1 MKKISIFLII
11 SMIVACFQTEIFADS
26 EFADSEFAL
35 SSLIVRKN
43 TEEATIYWVNDEAI
57 TDLNI
62 VNNKTGEEI
71 DVENVSMEKGA
82 INQITAPLQNGT
94 LAEYEITC
102 NNKTILVE
110 SEQPAVSTSNY
121 TPLNSNGWS
130 VVARTNLCVA
140 EITEQADNNVMR
152 LTRYGNAVVLFS
164 GTAASGY
171 ETGKS
176 YQLSFDYKGKNATSF
191 SVRFGGV
198 SKTIELADAS
208 TWTTVTEVFTI
219 SSVPSQLNIQV
230 LGTDVDLMLDNVNIR
245 LNEDDVVSGENL
257 LENGDFESTTP
268 PSELAEITAAGISGG
283 VEFSWEEADAKG
295 YMLWIDGEYTAFL
308 DKSTTSYSI
317 TGLEDDTLVT
327 AEIAVKGKNGLVSEK
342 TQKAVSSG
350 LVNVPVPDQSAYQ
363 PKRVIA
369 RTEQSKNI
377 LLWKNPQNAPTS
389 AAVYRLTEN
398 GEEFIEGTY
407 NLGANVS
414 NEIELGGEVSDYYK
428 LRFTF
433 SDGTVSEY
441 FTTVRNVTYGAY
453 HNWNPAH
460 AGVRMGFNLIDEN
473 PHSGKYAYKLFRN
486 EDKNAFL
493 YYVGDVS
500 AITAGTY
507 RLGLWYRGSDYTSLV
522 AYFGKDNTISCSP
535 SQNEWQYVEKD
546 ITIESANPTV
556 IFKMNG
562 YPEIYLDDITL
573 YKIEDG
579 VLADNVNLLE
589 NGDFETVTEIQPV
602 KSYTAVT
609 GDGKVN
615 ISWELPSD
623 ANCAGVNVYVNNQLK
638 GSFFAGKNEATIGG
652 LVNGRK
658 NDIRLVTINTGA
670 APVGESVE
678 FKVIPK
684 ADAYSIDEI
693 ILKKNGTRV
702 GRLSEGTF
710 TVETAVRNNRS
721 ATMNDVML
729 VTALYVDGEMKPL
742 MTDSKPVVQSGAL
755 GTVFDNSFTIT
766 VDMLEKELTVKS
778 FVIDSLNGKLAL
790 SGKAVFDIEVT
801 NE

>member
-1 MKKISIFLII
+1 MKKRISIFLII
-11 SMIVACFQTEIFADS
+11 SMIAACFQTAV
-26 EFADSEFAL
+26 FADSEFAL

-43 TEEATIYWVNDEAI
+43 AEEATICWVNDEAI
-57 TDLNI
+57 TDLSI
-62 VNNKTGEEI
+62 VDNKTGEEI
-71 DVENVSMEKGA
+71 DLENVSMEKGA

-94 LAEYEITC
+94 VAEYEITC
-102 NNKTILVE
+102 NNKTLLVE
-110 SEQPAVSTSNY
+110 CEQPAVSTSNY

-130 VVARTNLCVA
+130 VVARTNLCAA
-140 EITEQADNNVMR
+140 EITEQSDNKVMH

-191 SVRFGGV
+191 SVRFGGA
-198 SKTIELADAS
+198 SKTIELTDAS
-208 TWTTVTEVFTI
+208 EWTTVTEVFTI

-230 LGTDVDLMLDNVNIR
+230 LGTDVDLMIDNVNIR
-245 LNEDDVVSGENL
+245 LYEDDVASGESL
-257 LENGDFESTTP
+257 LENGDFESTSM
-268 PSELAEITAAGISGG
+268 PSALAEITAFGTSGG
-283 VEFSWEEADAKG
+283 ASFSWEEADAKG
-295 YMLWIDGEYTAFL
+295 YMLWIDGVYTAFL
-308 DKSTTSYSI
+308 DKSTTSYEI
-317 TGLEDDTLVT
+317 TGLEDDTLV
-327 AEIAVKGKNGLVSEK
+327 AVEIAVKGKNGLVSEK
-342 TQKAVSSG
+342 KQVSVSSG
-350 LVNVPVPDQSAYQ
+350 LVNMPVPDQSAYQ

-377 LLWKNPQNAPTS
+377 LLWKNPQTAPAS
-389 AAVYRLTEN
+389 VAVYRLTEN

-414 NEIELGGEVSDYYK
+414 NEIELGGEVTDYYK

-433 SDGTVSEY
+433 SDGTASEY

-473 PHSGKYAYKLFRN
+473 PHSGKYAYRFFRN

-500 AITAGTY
+500 AITEGTY
-507 RLGLWYRGSDYTSLV
+507 RLGLWYRGSDYTSLI

-535 SQNEWQYVEKD
+535 SKDEWKYVEKD
-546 ITIESANPTV
+546 IEIEAASPTV

-573 YKIEDG
+573 YKLEDG
-579 VLADNVNLLE
+579 VPADDVNLLE

-602 KSYTAVT
+602 KSYTVEA
-609 GDGKVN
+609 GDGKAY

-638 GSFFAGKNEATIGG
+638 GSFFTGKNEATIGG

-658 NDIRLVTINTGA
+658 NNIKIITINTGG
-670 APVGESVE
+670 APVGEAVE
-678 FKVIPK
+678 FKVLPK
-684 ADAYSIDEI
+684 ADKYLVDEI
-693 ILKKNGTRV
+693 VLKKGTARV
-702 GRLSEGTF
+702 GSLSAGTF
-710 TVETAVRNNRS
+710 TVETSVRNNQS
-721 ATMNDVML
+721 ARMDDVTL
-729 VTALYVDGEMKPL
+729 VTALYVDGEMQPL
-742 MTDSKPVVQSGAL
+742 MTDSKSVEESGAL
-755 GTVFDNSFTIT
+755 GTPFANSFTIT
-766 VDMLEKELTVKS
+766 EDMLEKELTVKA

-790 SGKAVFDIEVT
+790 SGRAVFNLEVT